1 MPIKDATRA
10 RVRARGIAQVQN
22 NREDDNGTLKVI
34 NGLAESAI
42 SGTGAEENFYD
53 ALDDQDSSDSA
64 ATPKLERS
72 NSTRTVIIRL
82 EPARPID
89 GLPSRSRSPIP
100 FFNLDSTSTLPPAI
114 VPSLTTI
121 EKVVA
126 AKVFFE
132 LHYHALLKKE
142 FSTPRD
148 QRKAQLEL
156 EISRLGLSESDS
168 RSVRA
173 AWIASE
179 TEHLRELRNRVD
191 IGSFIKLK
199 TIGHGAF
206 GVVSLVKETGTGQVY
221 AMKQL
226 RKAQMLLKGQEGHV
240 RAERNLLESAAGL
253 TRWCTRLIYSFQ
265 DTEHLYLVME
275 YAGGGGQSR
284 SRSLSL
290 FSNSPSDRRSS
301 QSAHRTRHLPS
312 VFALSP
318 RQYSG

>member
-22 NREDDNGTLKVI
+22 DREDDNGTLKVI

-42 SGTGAEENFYD
+42 SGTGAEENYYD
-53 ALDDQDSSDSA
+53 TVDDQNSDSVT
-64 ATPKLERS
+64 TPKLDRT
-72 NSTRTVIIRL
+72 NSTGSIVVRQEL
-82 EPARPID
+82 PRPID

-100 FFNLDSTSTLPPAI
+100 FFNLDSTSPLPPPI

-156 EISRLGLSESDS
+156 EISRLGLSETDS

-191 IGSFIKLK
+191 IGSFVKLK

-275 YAGGGGQSR
+275 YAGGGGQSFLHR
-284 SRSLSL
+284 LSL
-290 FSNSPSDRRSS
+290 FSRLTFPHRRSPEPS
-301 QSAHRTRHLPS
+301 HRARYLP
-312 VFALSP
+312 
-318 RQYSG
+318 